1 MVWGTVRERVE
12 GRDGGPNGERDRER
26 GKCALAVFNI
36 CSREGERGSE
46 RNRERERE
54 QATAA
59 SAQHSFS
66 LNIQASK
73 KYLWPL
79 SD

>member
-46 RNRERERE
+46 RNRERERAGYCC
-54 QATAA
+54 QCTALLLVEYT
-59 SAQHSFS
+59 SE
-66 LNIQASK
+66 
-73 KYLWPL
+73 
-79 SD
+79 